1 MPHVL
6 PLAVGGAAPR
16 ANRFAVASA
25 AMLCASAVAVAP
37 MSSMVTA
44 TEIQHRAV
52 QLTATANPVLE
63 NPLVIWQNNFANT
76 FTNVKTLFSAVG
88 SQPLP
93 VLNQM
98 IANSKD
104 YLDAIVGAKAAP
116 GQRHGTGILGSL
128 EGLERTATNL
138 PVRLQAAGEFIKQ
151 GQFTEAL
158 VELNTWALVAL
169 ENIGQ
174 PLLSILTIPGDIMA
188 AVGRVYDSLITRGT
202 ASNVTRGLLV
212 PGITAAFAI
221 ANVADTIYTAVKEGN
236 LKDAFTAVVNAPG
249 IVAGAFINGY
259 RPYFGRDADGN
270 PIYATE
276 DFQGLLSPRGTI
288 DQFLVRLPQA
298 IAAALKPPA
307 DTTAVTTV
315 PSTATLVAVDTVS
328 ANEKD
333 SAATKSE
340 DGDDAPES
348 SSGAVAADDDETAN
362 EDVTEDVTEDTDT
375 AVTEDDAAT
384 EDVATDDDAAG
395 DDDAATDDAADDDSA
410 DVSTKP
416 DTAESEK
423 AEKTEKS
430 DKTETADKS
439 EKSDKAS
446 SDTSASA
453 SAAA

>member
-1 MPHVL
+1 MPYVL

-16 ANRFAVASA
+16 ANRFAIASA

-52 QLTATANPVLE
+52 QLTAAANPVLE
-63 NPLVIWQNNFANT
+63 NPLVVWQNNFANT
-76 FTNVKTLFSAVG
+76 FTNVKTLFSAVS

-93 VLNQM
+93 VLNQV

-116 GQRHGTGILGSL
+116 GQRRGTGILGSL

-174 PLLSILTIPGDIMA
+174 PLLSILTIPSDIMA

-221 ANVADTIYTAVKEGN
+221 ANVADTIYTAVKQGN

-259 RPYFGRDADGN
+259 RPYFGKDANGN

-328 ANEKD
+328 ATEKS
-333 SAATKSE
+333 SAGVKSE
-340 DGDDAPES
+340 DDDAPES
-348 SSGAVAADDDETAN
+348 PSGAVAADDDETAS
-362 EDVTEDVTEDTDT
+362 EDVTEDTVTEDVSEDT
-375 AVTEDDAAT
+375 DTVVTEDDATT
-384 EDVATDDDAAG
+384 EDVATDDGDAA
-395 DDDAATDDAADDDSA
+395 ADDAADDSA
-410 DVSTKP
+410 ADASTKP
-416 DTAESEK
+416 DTAESD
-423 AEKTEKS
+423 KTEKS
-430 DKTETADKS
+430 DKSEKADKT
-439 EKSDKAS
+439 EKADKAS
-446 SDTSASA
+446 SDSSSSA